1 MLQHRRQA
9 AEQVARSLFE
19 TEAAIDAA
27 IAAAAKLTGLM
38 PSARTDAKL
47 SAVVGQDAFEI
58 ASVTLNELI
67 QARRSIVQTHHTLAG
82 VQDDSSV
89 IETLDP
95 AVAHPIKVGFAESM
109 DTVFLLSAGAGLLAF
124 LILLLMPRVELRA
137 TSAAAAVR
145 AAAAPEKG

>member
-9 AEQVARSLFE
+9 AEQVAQSLFE

-67 QARRSIVQTHHTLAG
+67 QARRSIVQTHNTLVD
-82 VQDDSSV
+82 VQ
-89 IETLDP
+89 TQ
-95 AVAHPIKVGFAESM
+95 VG
-109 DTVFLLSAGAGLLAF
+109 
-124 LILLLMPRVELRA
+124 LRA
-137 TSAAAAVR
+137 VSFGGGIDKPSAEQAGERTLSVVREAAA
-145 AAAAPEKG
+145 G